1 MKNIE
6 TILTEAGLEV
16 TAEQLTA
23 INAAVK
29 GNYRT
34 ITDYELQKEK
44 LTQANEKVETL
55 TTSLDK
61 FKNVDVDQMT
71 QTVED
76 LKKQLSTKDS
86 EFEQK
91 LKDRDFDDLLTGSI
105 AAVNGKNSKLIKA
118 LLADKIDSLK
128 GSKNQKEDIET
139 ELKTLAEAEDS
150 KFLFGEQEEV
160 AGSINPIGGVGK
172 AGTNLSGVEKA
183 FMERN
188 PDIKLD

>member
-105 AAVNGKNSKLIKA
+105 ASAKGKNAKLIKA
-118 LLADKIDSLK
+118 LLADKLDNLK
-128 GSKNQKEDIET
+128 SSKNQKEDIET
-139 ELKTLAEAEDS
+139 ELKALAEAEDS
-150 KFLFGEQEEV
+150 KFLFGEPEDV
-160 AGSINPIGGVGK
+160 IGGINPIGGVGK

-188 PDIKLD
+188 PDIKLE